1 MSGKRTVL
9 ALHFSPKFS
18 KASGCCHGIYCHSKT
33 WISNIMCLCTAVCI
47 VSYVYAIVYMYSC
60 VCAVVCIVVCNCM
73 CVQLYVYTVVC
84 IYTAM
89 CTVEY
94 VHGVYSYVYASS
106 AMNSCIYSC
115 ICI

>member
-1 MSGKRTVL
+1 M
-9 ALHFSPKFS
+9 
-18 KASGCCHGIYCHSKT
+18 
-33 WISNIMCLCTAVCI
+33 
-47 VSYVYAIVYMYSC
+47 YA
-60 VCAVVCIVVCNCM
+60 AVCIVVCNCM

-106 AMNSCIYSC
+106 AMNSW